1 MPTTNN
7 IFSLKYAVNNC
18 DAIAVCEESFQS
30 DDQPIHV
37 AGGIFIG
44 SFKAERN
51 IEACQRS
58 GITHILQVGVYRSC
72 VRAAGEHPSVVW
84 IPCEV

>member
-1 MPTTNN
+1 MPPNNN
-7 IFSLKYAVNNC
+7 IFSLKHAVENW
-18 DAIAVCEESFQS
+18 DALAVCEESFQS

-51 IEACQRS
+51 RDACQRA
-58 GITHILQVGVYRSC
+58 GITHILQVGVF
-72 VRAAGEHPSVVW
+72 RAGGLVVW
-84 IPCEV
+84 FWIPVPFDA